1 MSFLAQTHNQQKK
14 KKEKK
19 ERKNTSTNLRKDRQ
33 QFCFISRITYLQ
45 KNTLDIKLKVKT
57 PQKKSKKKKEKIEIG
72 NDWILIILMI

>member
-45 KNTLDIKLKVKT
+45 KKTLAIKLKVKT
-57 PQKKSKKKKEKIEIG
+57 PKKSKKKKEKIEIG